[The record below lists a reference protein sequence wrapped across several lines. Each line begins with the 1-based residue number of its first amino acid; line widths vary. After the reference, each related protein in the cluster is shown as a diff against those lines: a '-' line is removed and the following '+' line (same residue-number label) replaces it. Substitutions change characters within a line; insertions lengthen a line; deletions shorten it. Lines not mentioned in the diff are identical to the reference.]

1 VYNKINVS
9 GYFCGNNMTCRRN
22 TINIYDYPEHLN
34 PFREDADDNNVKFNT
49 TDRRCSSF
57 RVNAW

>member
-1 VYNKINVS
+1 MIR
-9 GYFCGNNMTCRRN
+9 RRN

-34 PFREDADDNNVKFNT
+34 PFREDADEKNEFST
-49 TDRRCSSF
+49 TGRRSSSF

>member
-1 VYNKINVS
+1 
-9 GYFCGNNMTCRRN
+9 MTRRRN

-34 PFREDADDNNVKFNT
+34 PFREDADDTNEKFNT
-49 TDRRCSSF
+49 TVRRCSPF